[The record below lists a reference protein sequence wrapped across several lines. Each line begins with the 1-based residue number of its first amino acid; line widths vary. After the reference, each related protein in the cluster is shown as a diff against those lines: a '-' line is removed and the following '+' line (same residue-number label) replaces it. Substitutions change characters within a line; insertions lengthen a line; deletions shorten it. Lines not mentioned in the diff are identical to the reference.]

1 MQEQNTIQTDNPQ
14 APRESPTKQSADGFQ
29 GQCEQTTAS
38 FWRRFWELAGLAF
51 AGAIVLSLG
60 ISAAAQNRGTEAG
73 LKGTWVV
80 LVQQRDCQTGVALG
94 DPFGSLVTFA
104 SDGTMTETTSNPM
117 FYPSERGPGHGLW
130 SKAGDHK
137 YRASSAAFVTT
148 NGVLSSTQTITETIE
163 MGNDPSHFLTT
174 KAQVQFLNP
183 DDGTL
188 LRSGCA
194 TAVGKRFQ

>member
-1 MQEQNTIQTDNPQ
+1 VQEQNTIQTDRQQ
-14 APRESPTKQSADGFQ
+14 APRASTTKQSADGFQ
-29 GQCEQTTAS
+29 GQREQTTAS
-38 FWRRFWELAGLAF
+38 RFWRRFWELAELAF
-51 AGAIVLSLG
+51 AGSIVLSLG

-94 DPFGSLVTFA
+94 DPFRSLVTFA
-104 SDGTMTETTSNPM
+104 NDGTMTETTSNPM

-130 SKAGDHK
+130 SKAGDRK

-163 MGNDPSHFLTT
+163 MGNDPNHFQTT
-174 KAQVQFLNP
+174 KAQVQFFNP
-183 DDGTL
+183 DGTL